1 LVKKKQFAVI
11 GLGTFGYNVAL
22 ELTEKGMQVLAVDND
37 AEIVDRISQFVTQAL
52 VADASDKKAMEDA
65 GIADCDSVIISIGG
79 NIETSILATLI
90 VKELGVKDV
99 IVKSSSHWHSKVA
112 TKIGANAV
120 IYPELEMAKK
130 FVDNIVTPN
139 ILEQIKLSKYYN
151 LVEVVA
157 PKKVWG
163 KTIKDSDI
171 RNSYGINIIAMR
183 RQIPIIDDDGQSGIK
198 EEINM
203 LPGSEDEI
211 NQNDILVVVGS
222 EEALAKLKEDG

>member
-1 LVKKKQFAVI
+1 VKKKQFAVI